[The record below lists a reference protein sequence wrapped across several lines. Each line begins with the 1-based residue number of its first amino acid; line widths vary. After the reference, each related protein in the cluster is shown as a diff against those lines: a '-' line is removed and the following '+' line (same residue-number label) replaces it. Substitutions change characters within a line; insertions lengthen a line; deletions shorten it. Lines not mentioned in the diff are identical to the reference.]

1 MVERGEIDM
10 KGIAEIFKF
19 DDMKIVTIRAG
30 NLFSVYKDMGDCLI
44 HFFDVIAFLTVVK
57 RFSAFE
63 KSCD

>member
-1 MVERGEIDM
+1 M

-44 HFFDVIAFLTVVK
+44 HFFDVIASQADKVDI
-57 RFSAFE
+57 E
-63 KSCD
+63 KLHENGYFDE